1 MSVKYCI
8 GGEHTTMNMIRKM
21 KESLGLVPEVRAE
34 EILRRDEF
42 IEDNDLRIEG

>member
-1 MSVKYCI
+1 M
-8 GGEHTTMNMIRKM
+8 MNLIRKM

-34 EILRRDEF
+34 EILRQDKF